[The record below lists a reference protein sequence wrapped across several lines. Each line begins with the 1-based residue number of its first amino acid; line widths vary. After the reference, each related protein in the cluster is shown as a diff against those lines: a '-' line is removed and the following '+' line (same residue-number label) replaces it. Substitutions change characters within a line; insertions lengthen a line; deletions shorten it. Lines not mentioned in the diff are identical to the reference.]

1 MTTNRP
7 VRWGLIGAARIAERA
22 LVPAFRR
29 NGSHIVA
36 VGCRDPERGAAFAQ
50 RLDIAEAQTYEA
62 VVARTDVDAVY
73 IGLHNGGHLPWT
85 LAALAAGKHVL
96 CEKPLGLNAGEVLQ
110 MQAAQQASG
119 GKLVC
124 EAFMYRFHPQA
135 ERLRSLV
142 DSGALGTPRLLRGS
156 FGAPLSNPADCR
168 FDPAIGGG
176 ALYDVG
182 CYPLNLMR
190 LVMGRE
196 PEALSFTAQLTESGV
211 DHAGHAVLRFAGEG
225 QAQALAHLDCGFSL
239 AFETSFEVLGSEG
252 VARLE
257 RPFVCRD
264 VESAL
269 HWRNAEGEHTERFA
283 PCDPYA
289 LMVAHFEGAMRGEHG
304 LRWGLDDALQ
314 QARLIDALLKLR

>member
-1 MTTNRP
+1 MTKDRP

-36 VGCRDPERGAAFAQ
+36 VGCRDPRRGTAFAQ

-62 VVARTDVDAVY
+62 VVARPDIDAVY

-96 CEKPLGLNAGEVLQ
+96 CEKPLGLNAGEVRQ
-110 MQAAQQASG
+110 MQAAGSAAG
-119 GKLVC
+119 RLVC

-142 DSGALGTPRLLRGS
+142 AGGALGTPRVLRGS
-156 FGAPLSNPADCR
+156 FGAPLADPADCR

-196 PEALSFTAQLTESGV
+196 PEALAYTAQRTERGV
-211 DHAGHAVLRFAGEG
+211 DHAGHAVLRFAGDGPAE
-225 QAQALAHLDCGFSL
+225 ALAHLDCGFSL

-252 VARLE
+252 VARLDQ
-257 RPFVCRD
+257 PFVCRD
-264 VESAL
+264 VETRL
-269 HWRNAEGEHTERFA
+269 HWRNAGGEHVERFE

-289 LMVAHFEGAMRGEHG
+289 LMVAHFEGAMRGEHP
-304 LRWGLDDALQ
+304 LRWGLDDALR
-314 QARLIDALLKLR
+314 QALLVDALLALR